1 MPTYKLTYFD
11 FDGGRGE
18 PVRIAFHAAGIGFED
33 ERVTFPEFQKMRKSM
48 RFSALPVMHID
59 GEQVT
64 QSSALCRYVGGMA
77 GLYPEDGLQAL
88 YCDETMDAVEDLT
101 HHIVR
106 TFGLEGDALR
116 EAREALVDGWISV
129 FVKGIG
135 ELLTRGGGEYFAD
148 GRLTVADLKVFV
160 TTRWLCSGGLEHV
173 PTDLVGQLAPGLV
186 EHEKRVSEHETV
198 AAYYASRA

>member
-1 MPTYKLTYFD
+1 MPDYRLTYFD

-18 PVRIAFHAAGIGFED
+18 PVRIALHAAGIAFED
-33 ERVTFPEFQKMRKSM
+33 KRITFPEFQEIRKDV
-48 RFSALPVMHID
+48 RFNALPVMHID
-59 GEQVT
+59 GAEVT
-64 QSSALCRYVGGMA
+64 QSSALCRYVGKMA
-77 GLYPEDGLQAL
+77 DLYPEDALQAL

-101 HHIVR
+101 NHIVP
-106 TFGLEGDALR
+106 TFGLEGDALK
-116 EAREALVDGWISV
+116 EARETLVDGWITV

-173 PTDLVGQLAPGLV
+173 PTDLVARLAPGLI
-186 EHEKRVSEHETV
+186 EHEKRVAEHETV
-198 AAYYASRA
+198 VAYYASRA